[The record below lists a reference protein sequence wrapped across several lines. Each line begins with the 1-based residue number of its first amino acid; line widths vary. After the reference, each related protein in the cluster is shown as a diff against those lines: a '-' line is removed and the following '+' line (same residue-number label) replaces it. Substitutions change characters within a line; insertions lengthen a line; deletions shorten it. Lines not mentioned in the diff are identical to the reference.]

1 MAMRNR
7 LILLAVVGVMSI
19 APVASAEIVGWW
31 TFDEGAG
38 TAVHD
43 SSGNAIDGNFQGNPQ
58 WVAGMSGRALELGGT
73 DWVDFGSP
81 DKLKITGP
89 ITIACWINPGAL
101 GGERGL
107 VGYTG
112 GYALKC
118 SGTNLRFTTPGI
130 LDHTGTR
137 APLKTGT
144 WQHVAA
150 TFTPSTAN
158 GLIFYYNGVEL
169 EKLNGS
175 AMNAGSGP
183 FLIGSNQWSETY
195 TGVIDD
201 VRVYNSILP
210 AAEIKKLAFR
220 PKAYSPSPVDGAM
233 GVMQPLMQ
241 WIPGSSAQWHYVY
254 LGTSPELTQDDFKAK
269 QMSVVTMYWHAAG
282 LEPGKTYYWRID
294 EVEADGV
301 TTYKGD
307 VWSFTTAPLTAY
319 LPNPRNGDKWIDP
332 NADLSWQAGQNAM
345 KHELYFGTDEAA
357 VTARDAGVSKG
368 SLNVAT
374 FEPGKLAAETT
385 YYWVV
390 DEVGMVKSP
399 GEVWSFTTGGAGGG
413 VKGEYFNNMAVAG
426 TPVLTRID
434 PAIDFSWAD
443 PAGPGAPLGQ
453 DSFSARW
460 TADLE
465 IAIADAY
472 TFITTS
478 DDGVRLWLGDDLIVD
493 SWVDQGATD
502 HASKVQTLEPG
513 IYPLRMEY
521 YENTGG
527 AVAQL
532 SWQTPF
538 MARQVIPAGPL
549 QPPVRARAVYPKNGD
564 ANVPQDVTLMWSTGE
579 AAVTHD
585 VYFGTDEAAVA
596 AATPAD
602 AGIYQGSQALDKNTF
617 VPGAL
622 EWNKTYYWRVD
633 EVNDSAAG
641 SPWKGGVWKFS
652 TADFIV
658 VDDFEVYG
666 DEIVGR
672 IFQTW
677 IDGWG
682 YTEPAPGDPG
692 NGTGSTVGY
701 TDPPFAEPTI
711 VHSGRQSMPF
721 DYNNIV
727 QPYYSETE
735 RTWDSPQ
742 NWKVNGVT
750 DLSLWLRGYP
760 ASFSETSP
768 GSITMSASGA
778 DIVNVTDEFRY
789 AYKKLPGDGSLTV
802 RVESLVNTAAW
813 AKAGVIIRAGLE
825 PAAQQVHMI
834 ITPSER
840 VEFMYRRDAGLNTT
854 QFATD
859 AGTTAF
865 PHWVRL
871 TRKGDTYTGEYSA
884 NGTTWTKIT
893 TTDGTTS
900 VIDVPMIGDVYIGL
914 AVTATNRN
922 AITTAVFSNV
932 QVTGATGQWQIAEI
946 GYDHPG
952 NDPASLYIALQDSA
966 GKLAVVTNADTSAV
980 LGTEWTEW
988 RIPLSQFT
996 GVNLGA
1002 IKKMYI
1008 GVGDRNAPRA
1018 DGAGE
1023 LFIDDI
1029 RVVKP

>member
-1 MAMRNR
+1 M
-7 LILLAVVGVMSI
+7 VV
-19 APVASAEIVGWW
+19 
-31 TFDEGAG
+31 
-38 TAVHD
+38 
-43 SSGNAIDGNFQGNPQ
+43 
-58 WVAGMSGRALELGGT
+58 
-73 DWVDFGSP
+73 
-81 DKLKITGP
+81 
-89 ITIACWINPGAL
+89 
-101 GGERGL
+101 
-107 VGYTG
+107 
-112 GYALKC
+112 
-118 SGTNLRFTTPGI
+118 
-130 LDHTGTR
+130 
-137 APLKTGT
+137 
-144 WQHVAA
+144 
-150 TFTPSTAN
+150 
-158 GLIFYYNGVEL
+158 
-169 EKLNGS
+169 
-175 AMNAGSGP
+175 
-183 FLIGSNQWSETY
+183 
-195 TGVIDD
+195 
-201 VRVYNSILP
+201 
-210 AAEIKKLAFR
+210 
-220 PKAYSPSPVDGAM
+220 YS
-233 GVMQPLMQ
+233 
-241 WIPGSSAQWHYVY
+241 
-254 LGTSPELTQDDFKAK
+254 
-269 QMSVVTMYWHAAG
+269 
-282 LEPGKTYYWRID
+282 
-294 EVEADGV
+294 
-301 TTYKGD
+301 
-307 VWSFTTAPLTAY
+307 
-319 LPNPRNGDKWIDP
+319 
-332 NADLSWQAGQNAM
+332 
-345 KHELYFGTDEAA
+345 
-357 VTARDAGVSKG
+357 
-368 SLNVAT
+368 
-374 FEPGKLAAETT
+374 
-385 YYWVV
+385 
-390 DEVGMVKSP
+390 
-399 GEVWSFTTGGAGGG
+399 
-413 VKGEYFNNMAVAG
+413 
-426 TPVLTRID
+426 
-434 PAIDFSWAD
+434 
-443 PAGPGAPLGQ
+443 
-453 DSFSARW
+453 
-460 TADLE
+460 
-465 IAIADAY
+465 
-472 TFITTS
+472 
-478 DDGVRLWLGDDLIVD
+478 
-493 SWVDQGATD
+493 
-502 HASKVQTLEPG
+502 
-513 IYPLRMEY
+513 
-521 YENTGG
+521 
-527 AVAQL
+527 
-532 SWQTPF
+532 
-538 MARQVIPAGPL
+538 
-549 QPPVRARAVYPKNGD
+549 KNCD

-622 EWNKTYYWRVD
+622 DWNRTYYWRVD